1 MTRIKNTLMEA
12 VLFILIG
19 FLCLPAW
26 SQEPAEPQKPRMVS
40 GGGGTKIAVYEYGSP
55 TGPEILLVHGFS
67 QSHLSWVKQYKAPE
81 LQKFRIVVIDLR
93 GHGASEKPTNVES
106 YNNGKVWADDINAV
120 LEAKKLRKPVI
131 VGWSYGGFIV
141 SDYVRQYGDT
151 NLGGIIFV
159 GAGAQVGTEDAKT
172 LYGPGMKPLLGMI
185 DPRQE
190 INIPSTAEF
199 IRISTA
205 NPLSPE
211 EFQEAFAY
219 NMAVSPEVRLGL
231 FSRTIDSNDALT
243 KIKVPVL
250 IVQGEKDTIVLVAA
264 ADYIAA
270 RIKHAKKSY
279 YPNAG
284 HIPFLEDSERF
295 NRELA
300 AMTTR

>member
-1 MTRIKNTLMEA
+1 MTRIKNASAKALLA
-12 VLFILIG
+12 ILLV

-26 SQEPAEPQKPRMVS
+26 SQEQAEPQKPMMVS
-40 GGGGTKIAVYEYGSP
+40 GAGGTKIAVYEYGSP

-67 QSHLSWVKQYKAPE
+67 QSHLSWAKQYKSPE

-106 YNNGKVWADDINAV
+106 YNNSKVWADDINAV
-120 LEAKKLRKPVI
+120 IKAKNLRKPVI
-131 VGWSYGGFIV
+131 AGWSYGGFII
-141 SDYVRQYGDT
+141 SDYVREYGDE
-151 NLGGIIFV
+151 NLGGIVFV
-159 GAGAQVGTEDAKT
+159 GAGTQVGTEDAKT
-172 LYGPGMKPLLGMI
+172 HYGPGLKPILGML

-199 IRISTA
+199 LRIATA

-211 EFQEAFAY
+211 EYQEAFAY

-231 FSRTIDSNDALT
+231 FSRTIDGNDALA

-270 RIKHAKKSY
+270 KVKHAKKSY

-284 HIPFLEDSERF
+284 HIPFVEDSERF
-295 NRELA
+295 NREVA
-300 AMTTR
+300 AMATR